1 MEQQDIL
8 VCRRRHFAAHI
19 MFREILFDFTIDKMC
34 LSEVFSWTFLEF
46 FSLDEPLCQAH
57 QHFGILQSLVATAL
71 FYRVHFAGIV
81 PVFNRGCLTAVPACR
96 SSVRCLVL
104 FSLANQV
111 PWRFIDPFFVRRLF
125 ILKMRDWGNL
135 WCRIIIVLIIFYINL
150 AWLLQL
156 IIEFAFALPYHEYLF
171 QRNINLPI

>member
-1 MEQQDIL
+1 MIRCAYQ
-8 VCRRRHFAAHI
+8 R
-19 MFREILFDFTIDKMC
+19 
-34 LSEVFSWTFLEF
+34 FSLEPFYLFLEF

-81 PVFNRGCLTAVPACR
+81 AVFHGGCLTAVPACR